1 MTTFEIKEEF
11 MLDGEPFK
19 ILSGA
24 IHHFRIHPEMSD
36 KIINRPLSI
45 DCFCFT

>member
-24 IHHFRIHPEMSD
+24 IHYFEFILMSG
-36 KIINRPLSI
+36 IIPYTI
-45 DCFCFT
+45 